1 MTDFTLRP
9 WREADAASIARY
21 ADNAKSAANLRDVF
35 PCPYAPQDAATFVES
50 CIRQEGRGQMCR
62 AIEVDGEAAGS
73 IGLFLGSDV
82 YRRSA
87 ELGYWLGEPFW
98 GRGIMTAAV
107 ETMCREGFAA
117 WDIVRI
123 HAEAFA
129 RNAASRRVLEKAGFA
144 LEGTLRRSVYKNGE
158 MLDSCI
164 YALVRE
170 EAPGQSVGWWGMWP
184 WAAAPQCLFNPCAI
198 PRPTMSAPL
207 WSRST
212 RWRPP
217 DARSSALPF
226 RIRPRQRRW
235 TGSRNR
241 FLSP

>member
-1 MTDFTLRP
+1 METGLGKQFDRIVVFDTETTGIEFGRDEIIELG
-9 WREADAASIARY
+9 AD
-21 ADNAKSAANLRDVF
+21 ANLRDVF

-170 EAPGQSVGWWGMWP
+170 EAP
-184 WAAAPQCLFNPCAI
+184 
-198 PRPTMSAPL
+198 
-207 WSRST
+207 
-212 RWRPP
+212 
-217 DARSSALPF
+217 
-226 RIRPRQRRW
+226 
-235 TGSRNR
+235 
-241 FLSP
+241 

>member
-9 WREADAASIARY
+9 WREADAASIARD
-21 ADNAKSAANLRDVF
+21 ADNAKIAANLRDVF

-98 GRGIMTAAV
+98 RKGIMTKAV
-107 ETMCREGFAA
+107 QLMCEEAFRRYKL
-117 WDIVRI
+117 VRI
-123 HAEAFA
+123 YAEPFST
-129 RNAASRRVLEKAGFA
+129 NLASRGVLEKAGF
-144 LEGTLRRSVYKNGE
+144 ERRSVYKNGE

-170 EAPGQSVGWWGMWP
+170 EAP
-184 WAAAPQCLFNPCAI
+184 
-198 PRPTMSAPL
+198 
-207 WSRST
+207 
-212 RWRPP
+212 
-217 DARSSALPF
+217 
-226 RIRPRQRRW
+226 
-235 TGSRNR
+235 
-241 FLSP
+241 